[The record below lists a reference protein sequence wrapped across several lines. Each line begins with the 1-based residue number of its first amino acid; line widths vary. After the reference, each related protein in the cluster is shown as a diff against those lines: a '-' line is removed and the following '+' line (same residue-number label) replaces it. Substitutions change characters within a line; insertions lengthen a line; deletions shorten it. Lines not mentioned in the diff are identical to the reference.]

1 MVSEYTWQY
10 KQNFLSKKLMKYLDS
25 SHMRQMNRGWL
36 VWEGILLW
44 MATRRLLSI
53 LSIAHNFELPGNHI
67 TAVFRYRVQRSTYAA
82 YITPKHLCYIF
93 ERIQSG
99 QILSYWI
106 CLFNKP
112 GNSITLLFR
121 PSGTFETHG
130 EQGRKYVY
138 RQCGETLGLEAAV
151 DPA

>member
-1 MVSEYTWQY
+1 
-10 KQNFLSKKLMKYLDS
+10 MKCLDS

-82 YITPKHLCYIF
+82 YITPNFYAT
-93 ERIQSG
+93 S
-99 QILSYWI
+99 LSVYNQVRFF
-106 CLFNKP
+106 LT
-112 GNSITLLFR
+112 GYVSSISQVIR
-121 PSGTFETHG
+121 
-130 EQGRKYVY
+130 
-138 RQCGETLGLEAAV
+138 
-151 DPA
+151 